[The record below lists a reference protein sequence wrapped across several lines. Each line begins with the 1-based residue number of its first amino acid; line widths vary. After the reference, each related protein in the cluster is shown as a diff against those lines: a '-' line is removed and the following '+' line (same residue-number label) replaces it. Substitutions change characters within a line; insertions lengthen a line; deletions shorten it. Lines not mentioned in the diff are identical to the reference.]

1 MDEAS
6 GDFRTR
12 WKELAGAFLKI
23 GAMSYGGPAIM
34 GIMQAEIQ
42 EKRGWLTKERFL
54 EGLALVNMLPGAAA
68 TQLGIFIGYQRAG
81 WRGGALAGICFILPA
96 FLIML
101 ALTLLYSA
109 FGALP
114 LVRDAFYGIGPVVL
128 GIFIVAV
135 WRLGRTA
142 MKGTIQIAIAVVAA
156 LLIAFTPLGIIST
169 LLLAGCAGVALYH
182 SRTRGLYAALA
193 VMLLSAA
200 YNWVG
205 PLFAAHGIPADG
217 THAVVGVNPSPWDI
231 GAFFFKVG
239 IFTFGG
245 GITVLAF
252 VQEQVVSQLQWLTQ
266 QEFLDGLALGQ
277 LTPGPILMLAAYVGY
292 KLSGIA
298 GAIAGACAIFAP
310 AFILMLSIVPVL
322 NRVRDVAWIKAAMRA
337 IGAAVI
343 GIITVSLIQMA
354 PHAIPD
360 AFTAFLALLTVAGLL
375 AWNLGPLPLML
386 GGAAAGTLGR
396 ANPLQRLKELV

>member
-6 GDFRTR
+6 GDFRMR
-12 WKELAGAFLKI
+12 WKELAGVFLKI

-54 EGLALVNMLPGAAA
+54 EGLALVNMVPGAAA

-81 WRGGALAGICFILPA
+81 WRGGALAGLCFILPA
-96 FLIML
+96 FAIML
-101 ALTLLYSA
+101 ALTLLYSN
-109 FGALP
+109 FGALAV
-114 LVRDAFYGIGPVVL
+114 VRNAFYGIGPVVL

-142 MKGTIQIAIAVVAA
+142 MKGASQIGIAVAAA
-156 LLIAFTPLGIIST
+156 LLVAFTPLGIIST

-193 VMLLSAA
+193 IMLLTAA
-200 YNWVG
+200 YYWAG
-205 PLFAAHGIPADG
+205 LSFTAHGIPEG
-217 THAVVGVNPSPWDI
+217 THVAAGVNPSPWEI

-252 VQEQVVSQLQWLTQ
+252 VQEQVVNQLQWLTP

-277 LTPGPILMLAAYVGY
+277 LTPGPLLMLAAYVGY
-292 KLSGIA
+292 KLSGIG

-310 AFILMLSIVPVL
+310 AFILMQSIVPVL
-322 NRVRDVAWIKAAMRA
+322 KRVRDVAWIKAAMRG

-343 GIITVSLIQMA
+343 GVISVALIQMA
-354 PHAIPD
+354 PHAAPD
-360 AFTAFLALLTVAGLL
+360 AFTAFLVLLAVAGML
-375 AWNLGPLPLML
+375 AWNFGPLPLML
-386 GGAAAGTLGR
+386 GGSVIGTVGR
-396 ANPLQRLKELV
+396 AHPLQRLKELV